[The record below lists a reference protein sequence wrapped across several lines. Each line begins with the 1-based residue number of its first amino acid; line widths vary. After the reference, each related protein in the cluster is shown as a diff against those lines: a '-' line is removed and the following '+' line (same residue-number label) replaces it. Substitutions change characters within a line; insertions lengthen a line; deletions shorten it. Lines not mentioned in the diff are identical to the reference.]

1 VKHRAL
7 NSTPEQEGINFLDK
21 PPFNFLASDRLTEP
35 LVPPIWWASLGH
47 FQVHFLHTVFFLLL
61 PLIKDHFNLTYTQMG
76 GLVTTVQVIGTL
88 ANFPSGA
95 AVDMLGRRHVFMG
108 ISLAIIGMAYLMVAL
123 TKSYLILIG
132 CMTLSG
138 IGIYM
143 WHPATLSMLHI
154 FYPQRRGWAVGW
166 HATGANVGD
175 AVGPLVAGWLLIW
188 FSWRFVFISTVIP
201 TILLGL
207 IIFWTLSF
215 TEKTAAGPEE
225 ENTPNKNYRLSIKQ
239 YLNGLLGLVRN
250 PHILLLTLATGFR
263 AMTQTALLTFLPSM
277 FINLWSFTP
286 FLAGTGLA
294 VMNLSGT
301 VATPISGKI
310 SDRYGRKRVAR
321 IGLLFSMIAVILI
334 IYVRVSILL
343 VVVLGIL
350 GFFLYSL
357 RPVFIAWAMELAPE
371 GFSGSIVAF
380 TFLGQSLL
388 SALVPLI
395 GGWMADK
402 WSLTATLYLIVFTIL
417 AAELLVIT
425 VPESVEQKE

>member
-1 VKHRAL
+1 MVK
-7 NSTPEQEGINFLDK
+7 
-21 PPFNFLASDRLTEP
+21 P
-35 LVPPIWWASLGH
+35 LVPPIWWAGLGH
-47 FQVHFLHTVFFLLL
+47 FQVHFLYTVFFLLL
-61 PLIKDHFNLTYTQMG
+61 PMIKAHFNLTYTQMG

-95 AVDMLGRRHVFMG
+95 AVDMLGKRHVFMA
-108 ISLAIIGMAYLMVAL
+108 LALIIVGLGYMMVAL
-123 TKSYLILIG
+123 TKSYLVLIG
-132 CMTLSG
+132 CMALSG
-138 IGIYM
+138 MGIYM
-143 WHPATLSMLHI
+143 WHPATLSMLHR
-154 FYPQRRGWAVGW
+154 FYPDRRGWAVGW
-166 HATGANVGD
+166 HATSANVGD

-201 TILLGL
+201 TLVLGAM
-207 IIFWTLSF
+207 IFYALAFIENGGGAEAENEKQTQKSDKLSL
-215 TEKTAAGPEE
+215 
-225 ENTPNKNYRLSIKQ
+225 RQ
-239 YLNGLLGLVRN
+239 YLDGLLGLVRN
-250 PHILLLTLATGFR
+250 PHILVLTLATAFR
-263 AMTQTALLTFLPSM
+263 AMTQTALHTFLPAM
-277 FINLWSFTP
+277 FINLWSFSP
-286 FLAGTGLA
+286 FLAGIGLA
-294 VMNLSGT
+294 VMKLSGT
-301 VATPISGKI
+301 VATPISGRV

-343 VVVLGIL
+343 VFILGVL

-395 GGWMADK
+395 GGWIADK
-402 WSLTATLYLIVFTIL
+402 WSLTATLYLIVFTII